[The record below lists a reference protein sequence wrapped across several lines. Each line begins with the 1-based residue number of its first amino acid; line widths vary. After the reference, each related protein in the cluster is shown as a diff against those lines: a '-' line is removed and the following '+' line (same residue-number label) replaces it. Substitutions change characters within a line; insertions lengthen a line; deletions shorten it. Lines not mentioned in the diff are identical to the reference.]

1 MLLRNL
7 HTLHQ
12 SKTFF
17 EDVVLKKVY
26 AISNATAKVG
36 KKLVIEGIRL
46 SAMQNKST
54 FVTQL
59 PVHF

>member
-1 MLLRNL
+1 MLLRQL
-7 HTLHQ
+7 RTLHQ

-36 KKLVIEGIRL
+36 KKLVIKAGD
-46 SAMQNKST
+46 AM
-54 FVTQL
+54 L
-59 PVHF
+59 AE